1 MTKVVTGENMVNQE
15 KLTEHKLTQKVLFC
29 STSALLSQK
38 GPKCCSERNRKSESK
53 LNFQP
58 RKLALNKIL
67 PTPDR
72 LGPDTRKA
80 DFVACEQQRHRPA
93 CTNQPAHLCSL
104 ISIFV
109 IHPLESMIG

>member
-1 MTKVVTGENMVNQE
+1 MINQE

-38 GPKCCSERNRKSESK
+38 GAKFRSERNRKSESE

-67 PTPDR
+67 PTPDTCR
-72 LGPDTRKA
+72 LGPDARKA
-80 DFVACEQQRHRPA
+80 DFVAC
-93 CTNQPAHLCSL
+93 
-104 ISIFV
+104 
-109 IHPLESMIG
+109 